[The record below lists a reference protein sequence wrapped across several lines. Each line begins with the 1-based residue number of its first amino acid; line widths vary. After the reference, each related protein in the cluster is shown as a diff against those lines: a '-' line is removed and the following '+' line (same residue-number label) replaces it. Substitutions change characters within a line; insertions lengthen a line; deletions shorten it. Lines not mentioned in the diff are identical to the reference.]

1 MADVS
6 NQAVENPKNYKI
18 MLEVHL
24 LKSLFP
30 PFATADE
37 RDGGVL
43 YPYVYLIYV
52 LWKWIFTSEVV
63 LNPWHSD
70 IVFRNVYSV
79 EE

>member
-1 MADVS
+1 
-6 NQAVENPKNYKI
+6 

-30 PFATADE
+30 PVTTADD
-37 RDGGVL
+37 RNGGGL

-52 LWKWIFTSEVV
+52 LWKGIFTAEVV
-63 LNPWHSD
+63 LNQWHSD
-70 IVFRNVYSV
+70 FVFRNVYSV